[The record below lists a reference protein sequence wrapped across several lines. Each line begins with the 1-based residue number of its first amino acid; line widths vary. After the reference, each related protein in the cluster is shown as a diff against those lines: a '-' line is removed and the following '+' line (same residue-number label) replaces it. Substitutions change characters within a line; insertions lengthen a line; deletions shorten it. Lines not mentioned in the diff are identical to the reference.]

1 MKHWKFGLGAGL
13 LVTAAIGLSGC
24 GATTIDLQDYLTY
37 EFTGVNGYGEI
48 DYRIQSDSMVDNNL
62 DAFGISGDSDAEILS
77 SIDTYLDV
85 EKLYGSWDKKENL
98 SNGDSVVFTWDE
110 DTVHTIEEK
119 YHVKL
124 KDDAIKAT
132 VEGLQDVET
141 YDAFQGL
148 KVSFDG
154 YAPSGTVSL
163 DNTECGI
170 SSLEYTAKPSD
181 HLKNGDKI
189 TVTVTVP
196 ENCAKQYGK
205 IPKAVS
211 KQYTVSGLDG
221 FVTSA
226 AEIPDDI
233 MNAMKKQAED
243 TLKSWFAQ
251 SAGENEKLDS
261 MTYVGNYFLT
271 EKDGAVKSFWSSND
285 GNAIYLVYKT
295 NYVDN
300 GKSVGGY
307 WFCRFSDVKVL
318 ADGTYSVDTTSYRTT
333 NTWDSTIGEDHK
345 YPGYPDAISLFN
357 HCVTENME
365 SYNYEDNVGK
375 GDVSAQS

>member
-13 LVTAAIGLSGC
+13 LLTAAVGLSGC

-48 DYRIQSDSMVDNNL
+48 DYRIQSDSMMDDNL
-62 DAFGISGDSDAEILS
+62 DAFGISGNSDAEILS
-77 SIDTYLDV
+77 GIDTYMDV
-85 EKLYGSWDKKENL
+85 ANLHGSWDKKENL
-98 SNGDSVVFTWDE
+98 SNGDNVVFTWDE

-181 HLKNGDKI
+181 HLKNGDKV

-196 ENCAKQYGK
+196 EDCAKQYGK
-205 IPKAVS
+205 VPKEVS
-211 KQYTVSGLDG
+211 KEYTVSGLDG

-226 AEIPDDI
+226 ADIPEDI

-271 EKDGAVKSFWSSND
+271 EKDGAVKSFWYSSD
-285 GNAIYLVYKT
+285 SNAIYLIYKT
-295 NYVDN
+295 DYVDEGEN
-300 GKSVGGY
+300 VSGY
-307 WFCRFSDVKVL
+307 WYCCFKNIKIL
-318 ADGTYSVDTTSYRTT
+318 ADGTYSVDTSSYRTPS
-333 NTWDSTIGEDHK
+333 TWDTKISEDHH
-345 YPGYPDAISLFN
+345 YPGYPDVTSLFN
-357 HCVTENME
+357 HCVTENIE

-375 GDVSAQS
+375 GDGSAQS

>member
-77 SIDTYLDV
+77 SIDTYMDV
-85 EKLYGSWDKKENL
+85 ANLHGSWDRKENL
-98 SNGDSVVFTWDE
+98 SNGDNVIFTWDE
-110 DTVHTIEEK
+110 DTVHT
-119 YHVKL
+119 
-124 KDDAIKAT
+124 
-132 VEGLQDVET
+132 
-141 YDAFQGL
+141 
-148 KVSFDG
+148 
-154 YAPSGTVSL
+154 
-163 DNTECGI
+163 ECGI
-170 SSLEYTAKPSD
+170 SSLKYTAKPSD
-181 HLKNGDKI
+181 HLKNGDKT

-205 IPKAVS
+205 VPKAVS
-211 KQYTVSGLDG
+211 KEYTVSGLDG

-226 AEIPDDI
+226 ADIPDDI
-233 MNAMKKQAED
+233 VNAMKKQAED

-271 EKDGAVKSFWSSND
+271 EKDGAVKSFWSSSD
-285 GNAIYLVYKT
+285 SNAIYLIYKT
-295 NYVDN
+295 DYVDEGEN
-300 GKSVGGY
+300 VSGY
-307 WFCRFSDVKVL
+307 WYCCFKNIKIL
-318 ADGTYSVDTTSYRTT
+318 ADGTYSVDTSSYRTPS
-333 NTWDSTIGEDHK
+333 TWDTKISEDHH
-345 YPGYPDAISLFN
+345 YPGYPDVTSLFN
-357 HCVTENME
+357 HCVTENIE

-375 GDVSAQS
+375 GDGSAQS

>member
-243 TLKSWFAQ
+243 TFKAEFAK
-251 SAGENEKLDS
+251 SAGEDEKLDS

-271 EKDGAVKSFWSSND
+271 EKEGAVKSFWSSND
-285 GNAIYLVYKT
+285 SNAIYLVYKT

-300 GKSVGGY
+300 GKSVSGY

-345 YPGYPDAISLFN
+345 YPGYPDIISLFN

-365 SYNYEDNVGK
+365 SYNYEDNVEK

>member
-98 SNGDSVVFTWDE
+98 SNGDS
-110 DTVHTIEEK
+110 
-119 YHVKL
+119 
-124 KDDAIKAT
+124 AT

-154 YAPSGTVSL
+154 YAPSGRVSL

-196 ENCAKQYGK
+196 ENCAKPYGK

-243 TLKSWFAQ
+243 TFKAEFAK
-251 SAGENEKLDS
+251 SAGEDEKLDS

-271 EKDGAVKSFWSSND
+271 EKEGAVKSFWSSND

-295 NYVDN
+295 SYVDN

-345 YPGYPDAISLFN
+345 YPGYPDVTSLFN

>member
-13 LVTAAIGLSGC
+13 LVTVAIGLSGC

-37 EFTGVNGYGEI
+37 EFIGVNGYGEI

-77 SIDTYLDV
+77 GIDTYLDV

-233 MNAMKKQAED
+233 MNAMKKQAGD
-243 TLKSWFAQ
+243 TFKAEFAK
-251 SAGENEKLDS
+251 SAGEDEKLDS

-271 EKDGAVKSFWSSND
+271 EKEGAVKSFWSSND

-318 ADGTYSVDTTSYRTT
+318 ANGTYSVDTTSYRTT

-345 YPGYPDAISLFN
+345 YRAIRMSSLSLIT
-357 HCVTENME
+357 V
-365 SYNYEDNVGK
+365 
-375 GDVSAQS
+375 

>member
-1 MKHWKFGLGAGL
+1 M
-13 LVTAAIGLSGC
+13 
-24 GATTIDLQDYLTY
+24 
-37 EFTGVNGYGEI
+37 
-48 DYRIQSDSMVDNNL
+48 
-62 DAFGISGDSDAEILS
+62 
-77 SIDTYLDV
+77 
-85 EKLYGSWDKKENL
+85 
-98 SNGDSVVFTWDE
+98 
-110 DTVHTIEEK
+110 
-119 YHVKL
+119 
-124 KDDAIKAT
+124 
-132 VEGLQDVET
+132 
-141 YDAFQGL
+141 
-148 KVSFDG
+148 
-154 YAPSGTVSL
+154 
-163 DNTECGI
+163 
-170 SSLEYTAKPSD
+170 
-181 HLKNGDKI
+181 
-189 TVTVTVP
+189 P

>member
-243 TLKSWFAQ
+243 TFKAEFAK
-251 SAGENEKLDS
+251 SAGEDEKLDS

-271 EKDGAVKSFWSSND
+271 EKEGAVKSFWSSND
-285 GNAIYLVYKT
+285 SNAIYLVYKT

-345 YPGYPDAISLFN
+345 YPGYPDVISLFN